1 MSRRALL
8 LVNPHARLG
17 QEGRLQAIEQ
27 LQSLGL
33 ELIEE
38 SAENPKI
45 LSDLIRQYRDK
56 VDCVIIGSGDGTIN
70 AALDGL
76 IETQLPLGILPLGTA
91 NNLARNLQIP
101 SSLANA
107 CQIIASGNQRR
118 IDLGWVN
125 GKPFLNVAGIGLS
138 AEINKTVKKE
148 FKRRWGMIA
157 YIATAMPVLW
167 KSRPFWAEIS
177 SNNQHFRVKTVQITV
192 CNGRY
197 YGTGLSVAPDATI
210 DDRRL
215 DLYCIEIRHWWE
227 IFGLLPAILQGTS
240 ARGIQTLQGE
250 TINIYTRRPHVVDV
264 DGEIAS
270 MTPVE
275 FRILPEIL
283 SVFVP
288 KPS

>member
-1 MSRRALL
+1 MTRRALL
-8 LVNPHARLG
+8 LVNPHARRG
-17 QEGRLQAIEQ
+17 QEGRLQAIQQ

-38 SAENPKI
+38 SAENPKV
-45 LSDLIRQYRDK
+45 LPDLIRQYRDK

-76 IETQLPLGILPLGTA
+76 IDTQLPLGILPLGTA
-91 NNLARNLQIP
+91 NNLARNLEIP
-101 SSLANA
+101 QSLPNA
-107 CQIIASGNQRR
+107 CQIIASGNLRR
-118 IDLGWVN
+118 IDLGSVN
-125 GKPFLNVAGIGLS
+125 GKPFLNVAGMGLS

-148 FKRRWGMIA
+148 FKRRWGIFA
-157 YIATAMPVLW
+157 YIATAAPVLW
-167 KSRPFWAEIS
+167 KSRPFWAEIRS
-177 SNNQHFRVKTVQITV
+177 KDRQFRVKTVQITV

-197 YGTGLSVAPDATI
+197 YGTGLSVAPDAAI

-215 DLYCIEIRHWWE
+215 DLYCIEIHHWWE
-227 IFGLLPAILQGTS
+227 ILGLLPAILQGKP
-240 ARGIQTLQGE
+240 ARGIQTLQAE
-250 TINIYTRRPHVVDV
+250 IIHINTRRPHVVDV